1 MHWQPERIWLQPKPT
16 PLTLR
21 AETTHS
27 LSNGPSDNDETMADG
42 NYLNCVRNEHT
53 LANGLFPSPLTSLQ
67 RKKARE
73 SETLGSV
80 HAFSPLSFPKHPLLS
95 PQDQAWFL
103 NSHQVSGE
111 GEILFLALFV
121 GEEIDAICLPL
132 FCPPSG
138 LDLTEGGM
146 KVYIQLCSIS
156 FEQCSLCTEIPI
168 QSLFP
173 FTQNIGSKLST
184 LPKWESMNVLR
195 ELLSSLSTKEDIR
208 KQSPQYLD

>member
-1 MHWQPERIWLQPKPT
+1 MHWRPERIWLQPKPT

-21 AETTHS
+21 AETTH
-27 LSNGPSDNDETMADG
+27 LSFPMAHPTMMRPWLTG
-42 NYLNCVRNEHT
+42 IISTVSGNEHT

-67 RKKARE
+67 RKKVQRE
-73 SETLGSV
+73 RPLGSV
-80 HAFSPLSFPKHPLLS
+80 HAFSPSFPKHPLLS

-111 GEILFLALFV
+111 GKYYFLHFCWRRNWCYLSPIVLSTHPVWTWLKAEWRCTSSCV
-121 GEEIDAICLPL
+121 PYPL
-132 FCPPSG
+132 
-138 LDLTEGGM
+138 
-146 KVYIQLCSIS
+146 
-156 FEQCSLCTEIPI
+156 EQCSLCTEIPI

-195 ELLSSLSTKEDIR
+195 ELLS
-208 KQSPQYLD
+208 YLLKKI